1 MLAASELPKIEETA
15 LLATATVQDNLTIED
30 FMANPC
36 DRMEWVDGQLIETNG
51 MTLKHSR
58 IQSKL
63 GRCWGNY
70 KYSTGQGGEVYTE
83 PPCRT
88 NRQVRRPDV
97 AYLTPELVAQ
107 FGDIPTLPQS
117 FPLVAEIV
125 SPTDIAEDIFLK
137 AQEYLASSCQEVWL
151 VFPDSHLVFVVNHN
165 QILGFRAGEIV
176 RTQQVLVDFSIAVD
190 ELLALN
196 KY

>member
-1 MLAASELPKIEETA
+1 MLATTSELPKIEETT
-15 LLATATVQDNLTIED
+15 LVATAAALQDNLTIED
-30 FMANPC
+30 FMANPAKN
-36 DRMEWVDGQLIETNG
+36 MEWVDGQLVETNG

-63 GRCWGNY
+63 ARSWGNY
-70 KYSTGQGGEVYTE
+70 KDSSGQAGEVYTE

-88 NRQVRRPDV
+88 NQQIRRPDV

-107 FGDIPTLPQS
+107 FGNLATLPQS

-125 SPTDIAEDIFLK
+125 SPTDIAEDVFLK

-151 VFPDSHLVFVVNHN
+151 VFPESHLVFVMTQN
-165 QILGFRAGEIV
+165 QILTFRSGDTAT
-176 RTQQVLVDFSIAVD
+176 TQQILIGFSIDVD
-190 ELLALN
+190 RLLA
-196 KY
+196 